1 MGSNKN
7 IKHVI
12 AVASG
17 KGGVGKSSVTCLV
30 AVSLARQG
38 FKVGIMDADVTGPSI
53 PKLLGL
59 NGHPE
64 REGDYLVPLKT
75 ELGIKIM
82 SLNLLLEQ
90 ADQPVIW
97 RGPIISKVVIQFWE
111 EIAWGDLDYL
121 VIDLPPGTGDVP
133 LTVLQSIPVEG
144 IMMVTTP
151 QDLAGMVVSK
161 AINMAK
167 KMEIPIIGL
176 IENMSYLVCP
186 DCGKRIEVFGSS
198 KVETMGEKYGIKV
211 LGRIPLDPNLVKL
224 SDQGQIEKYESLS
237 LFNNINNFLAE

>member
-7 IKHVI
+7 VKHVI

-17 KGGVGKSSVTCLV
+17 KGGVGKSSVTCLL
-30 AVSLARQG
+30 ATSLAQQG
-38 FKVGIMDADVTGPSI
+38 YKVGIMDADVTGPSI

-59 NGHPE
+59 KGYPE
-64 REGDYLVPLKT
+64 REGDYLMPLET
-75 ELGIKIM
+75 ELDVKVM

-111 EIAWGDLDYL
+111 EIAWGELDYL

-133 LTVLQSIPVEG
+133 LTVLQSIPVNG

-176 IENMSYLVCP
+176 VENMSYLVCP
-186 DCGKRIEVFGSS
+186 DCGNRIEVFGSS
-198 KVETMGEKYGIKV
+198 RVKAMSEKYGIKA
-211 LGRIPLDPNLVKL
+211 LGQIPLDPNLVKL
-224 SDQGQIEKYESLS
+224 SDQGQIEKYKSLS
-237 LFNNINNFLAE
+237 IFNDITNILTD

>member
-1 MGSNKN
+1 M
-7 IKHVI
+7 
-12 AVASG
+12 
-17 KGGVGKSSVTCLV
+17 
-30 AVSLARQG
+30 
-38 FKVGIMDADVTGPSI
+38 
-53 PKLLGL
+53 
-59 NGHPE
+59 
-64 REGDYLVPLKT
+64 PLKT

-198 KVETMGEKYGIKV
+198 KVETMGENMELKYWDEFWI
-211 LGRIPLDPNLVKL
+211 
-224 SDQGQIEKYESLS
+224 QT
-237 LFNNINNFLAE
+237 